1 MRILLDTCVIIDL
14 LTDFDSLGV
23 EVLDLLNDPSNK
35 LYISAETPREL
46 IVNFNNKKLLPKY
59 WKTAEEMICAIK
71 EDANV
76 DILPLTEA
84 IVLTYARLRIN
95 TAQDHRDPSD
105 HIIISHAITEKLSLL
120 SSDTRFWF
128 YRNQGLDLIE
138 Y

>member
-23 EVLDLLNDPSNK
+23 EVLDLLNDPNNK
-35 LYISAETPREL
+35 LYVSAETPREL
-46 IVNFNNKKLLPKY
+46 IVNFNNKKLLPRY
-59 WKTAEEMICAIK
+59 WKTAEEMIYAIK
-71 EDANV
+71 EEANV

-84 IVLTYARLRIN
+84 IVLTYSRLRLN

-105 HIIISHAITEKLSLL
+105 HIIISHSITEKLTLL
-120 SSDTRFWF
+120 SSDTRFGF

>member
-35 LYISAETPREL
+35 LYVSAETPREL

-59 WKTAEEMICAIK
+59 WKTAEEMIYAIK
-71 EDANV
+71 DEANV

-84 IVLTYARLRIN
+84 IVLTYSRLHIN
-95 TAQDHRDPSD
+95 IAQDHRDPSD
-105 HIIISHAITEKLSLL
+105 HIIISHAITEKLALL